1 MLHYA
6 RVRTPLFRTAAKMC
20 FLLRKSG
27 QGFMVMGQKKMN
39 KDVDVTT
46 FRFYVKGGEGLKNDH
61 LVADTSGKVTVF
73 TVLL

>member
-1 MLHYA
+1 
-6 RVRTPLFRTAAKMC
+6 
-20 FLLRKSG
+20 
-27 QGFMVMGQKKMN
+27 MVMGQKKMN